1 MTDVRTKMRQRNIL
15 AIKTKKEKNKIIE
28 GDGKKEAGK
37 IKLKKTKKERT
48 RASEK
53 IQTHT
58 GRLRRATTTEINQ
71 QLIRAG
77 AILWLAALKAAASR
91 L

>member
-1 MTDVRTKMRQRNIL
+1 MRQRNIL
-15 AIKTKKEKNKIIE
+15 ATKNKKRKEKIIE
-28 GDGKKEAGK
+28 GDGKKETGK
-37 IKLKKTKKERT
+37 IKIKIKISEEDRVW
-48 RASEK
+48 ASEE

-71 QLIRAG
+71 QLKRAG
-77 AILWLAALKAAASR
+77 AILRLAALNAVASR